1 MSLSIII
8 PAKNEENNIIKTYK
22 KVVAKLE
29 RNKINYEIIVV
40 DDFSND
46 KTYQHLKK
54 IKKKKLKILKNKY
67 PGVGNAIKIGIKY
80 SKKKYTC
87 IFMADASDDI
97 DNLLTYYKLMQSEK
111 IDGIFGSRFLPSSN
125 IQNYPLFKLILNRLF
140 NKFTQI
146 IFFSNYNDFTNAFKI
161 YNSKKLL
168 KLFPLYSKK
177 FDIFLEIPLK
187 FYIKK
192 NSFKIIP
199 VNWYGRKKGISKF
212 VIKELSLNYFRV
224 LYNCLKTYYL

>member
-8 PAKNEENNIIKTYK
+8 PAKDEEKNIIKTYK
-22 KVVAKLE
+22 KVEAKLE
-29 RNKINYEIIVV
+29 RKEINYEIIVV

-46 KTYQHLKK
+46 KTYQYLKK

-111 IDGIFGSRFLPSSN
+111 IDGIFGSRFL
-125 IQNYPLFKLILNRLF
+125 INYG
-140 NKFTQI
+140 
-146 IFFSNYNDFTNAFKI
+146 
-161 YNSKKLL
+161 
-168 KLFPLYSKK
+168 
-177 FDIFLEIPLK
+177 LE
-187 FYIKK
+187 
-192 NSFKIIP
+192 
-199 VNWYGRKKGISKF
+199 
-212 VIKELSLNYFRV
+212 
-224 LYNCLKTYYL
+224 